1 MFKQLFKTSI
11 IALAQSFLLVI
22 LGLIG
27 MAVLIQYA
35 GGMQSLASFLK
46 AHHQFF
52 FLIHL
57 LFDAALFLTWPFL
70 VRNLAHRLNQMDST
84 IIKKA
89 TQARWYLVGILLVI
103 NILSIWR

>member
-22 LGLIG
+22 IGLTG
-27 MAVLIQYA
+27 MAILIQYA
-35 GGMQSLASFLK
+35 GGLQSLASFLK
-46 AHHQFF
+46 AHRSFF

-57 LFDAALFLTWPFL
+57 LFNAALFFVWPFL
-70 VRNLAHRLNQMDST
+70 VRNLAYRLNQTDL
-84 IIKKA
+84 IVIKKA